1 MSQVHI
7 SRRRRP
13 LRLGRRELHEQELFL
28 HILHAVQVR
37 RSRDRHLSSICG
49 RRRRR
54 LGPREVDVVCEP
66 GLVLQCLGGQQKV
79 EEEAEKAVT
88 VSEAFISGTV
98 ASFIRFLNQH
108 ISVVPL

>member
-1 MSQVHI
+1 MSPVHV
-7 SRRRRP
+7 SRRCRP
-13 LRLGRRELHEQELFL
+13 LRLGRRELHEQELLL

-49 RRRRR
+49 RR
-54 LGPREVDVVCEP
+54 LGSQPVDVVSEP

-79 EEEAEKAVT
+79 EEEAEKAV
-88 VSEAFISGTV
+88 SDAFISGTTV

>member
-1 MSQVHI
+1 MSPVHV
-7 SRRRRP
+7 SRSRRP
-13 LRLGRRELHEQELFL
+13 LRLGRRELHEQELLL

-37 RSRDRHLSSICG
+37 RPRDRHLSSICG

-54 LGPREVDVVCEP
+54 LGPRQVGLVCERD
-66 GLVLQCLGGQQKV
+66 LILQCLGGKQKV

>member
-1 MSQVHI
+1 MSPVHV
-7 SRRRRP
+7 SRSRRP
-13 LRLGRRELHEQELFL
+13 LRLGRRELHEQELLL

-37 RSRDRHLSSICG
+37 RPRDRHLSSICG
-49 RRRRR
+49 RR
-54 LGPREVDVVCEP
+54 LGSQPVDVVCEP
-66 GLVLQCLGGQQKV
+66 GLVLQCLGGQQKI